1 MHTLRKEISLATL
14 LLFAATILLMPS
26 PVLALTKTLERQL
39 GDRAAAQVEAT
50 FKLSDDPYLDL
61 YINSIAAE
69 LMDSMGE
76 PPYPI
81 KVRVI
86 ADTSINAFALPGGYI
101 YFTSGIILAM
111 TNENELAGVL
121 AHEMAH
127 IYGKHISRRFESSE
141 RLQIQAAAAMLAGVL
156 ISMAGSP
163 NMGAAAMTFGSAA
176 TQTQAL
182 SYSRAHE
189 EEADRLAMRAI
200 KASRYSPWGLVTM
213 MEKLGAGSNLPEDF
227 PAYLLTHPVP
237 DSRADYMAAELA
249 GVAEMK
255 AHPSPE
261 FLLLQA
267 RVLTID
273 KRSWGPAEV
282 VIRANENPGDYE
294 AQIGAARVLSSIG
307 KYPDAEKAIAN
318 AKRLA
323 PERREHVY
331 EDAMVRVSTGR
342 SEGLVEELY
351 AMWEGGEADEA
362 LKRTL
367 ALLAVEKG
375 KPEIAVNVLNELSVS
390 NSIWRKIDYYRGM
403 AFGGVGRKAEGF
415 AYLALYLRYINPR
428 QSLDYASKAILSLPA
443 GDLKERLEREIDGL
457 KKDVKRMD
465 EEARKG

>member
-1 MHTLRKEISLATL
+1 MEKLRKTISLATL
-14 LLFAATILLMPS
+14 FLFAASALLMPS
-26 PVLALTKTLERQL
+26 PALALTKTTERQL
-39 GDRAAAQVEAT
+39 GDRAAAQVEAS
-50 FKLSDDPYLDL
+50 FKLSEDPYLDL
-61 YINSIAAE
+61 YINSIADE
-69 LMDSMGE
+69 LMATMGE

-101 YFTSGIILAM
+101 YFTSGIILTM
-111 TNENELAGVL
+111 TNEHELAGVL

-176 TQTQAL
+176 AQTQAL

-213 MEKLGAGSNLPEDF
+213 MEKLGAGSALPENF
-227 PAYLLTHPVP
+227 PAYLLTHPIP

-249 GVAEMK
+249 GVTEIASP
-255 AHPSPE
+255 PSPK

-282 VIRANENPGDYE
+282 LDRAARNPTSYE
-294 AQIGAARVLSSIG
+294 AQIGAARILSSIG
-307 KYPDAEKAIAN
+307 KYAEAERAIKDAKSIAPGR
-318 AKRLA
+318 K
-323 PERREHVY
+323 EHLY

-342 SEGLVEELY
+342 AEGLIDELRGI
-351 AMWEGGEADEA
+351 WERGEADEA

-367 ALLAVEKG
+367 ALLAVERG
-375 KPEIAVNVLNELSVS
+375 KPDTAVEVLDELSAS
-390 NSIWRKIDYYRGM
+390 NSIWRKLDYYRGM
-403 AFGGVGRKAEGF
+403 AYGGIGRKAEGF

-428 QSLDYASKAILSLPA
+428 QSFDYAKKALETLPS
-443 GDLKERLEREIDGL
+443 GELKDRVEREIEGL
-457 KKDVKRMD
+457 KKDVKRL
-465 EEARKG
+465 EEETRKG